1 MDSRDAPAPDDD
13 PVESFLM
20 AWGLP
25 GFVIGLVAACAAI
38 LYISHRISALFFP
51 GA

>member
-1 MDSRDAPAPDDD
+1 MENETPEPDDD
-13 PVESFLM
+13 PVESLLM

-25 GFVIGLVAACAAI
+25 GFIIGLGVVHAGI
-38 LYISHRISALFFP
+38 FFLWRCLLNIFYP